1 MSHPAPIDVSPC
13 DLSTFSANDKRKSED
28 SELLASESVTV

>member
-1 MSHPAPIDVSPC
+1 MSHPALIDVSPC

-28 SELLASESVTV
+28 SELLVNESVTV